1 MRESTL
7 GGTMGDNLYGASPR
21 SHVTECVHSKNPYG
35 HNPECSCGWF
45 ARSRP
50 PQVIPYEE
58 PDLAPDLPASDHE
71 HWWPAEND
79 YEGDQMR
86 EERAFDE

>member
-21 SHVTECVHSKNPYG
+21 SHVTECVHSKNPHG

-50 PQVIPYEE
+50 PQVIPYLEADTAAE
-58 PDLAPDLPASDHE
+58 DPA
-71 HWWPAEND
+71 
-79 YEGDQMR
+79 
-86 EERAFDE
+86 